1 MSQCSEAGGGKSGK
15 GADRCTVFQR
25 RDVGIDNYAI
35 PTGQLNETI
44 ASDYCNMTTLGDIQD
59 PTIRR
64 AYLWKRAVSTKEDM
78 L

>member
-1 MSQCSEAGGGKSGK
+1 M
-15 GADRCTVFQR
+15 
-25 RDVGIDNYAI
+25 GIDNYAI

-64 AYLWKRAVSTKEDM
+64 AYLWKRAVSTKEDI